1 MWYNKEILREWVGDK
16 KELHLLS
23 LGQLGTLTEQIDGAK
38 CLCIVMSEDNKIVI
52 NFDFYKVYKP
62 DYHRII
68 EKLVRCELFEYF
80 LKIKKKYGAFT
91 MWGNLL
97 YTKQEWFDE
106 DGTIT
111 LNATKYHK
119 ALLGKYGAFFID
131 FIRFDKE
138 ERGEKID
145 EIEKDDILQKIK
157 LFFNIHKHIGV
168 SCFLKE
174 DLIPNIEHD
183 VCCDFDEDN
192 LIESISKLARNNKS
206 ILNGKI
212 DVKDCIV
219 MGYEIKNQKKSR
231 NISILNNEW
240 IDKEEENTKKWYEI
254 GKLYNKLKTETGFRD
269 LTENDLEQFVQMC
282 RDFLYDNTLPRGVRM
297 SRFEYID
304 KNLMKLSSYVKEMFI
319 YLKYYN
325 KLITPPTD

>member
-23 LGQLGTLTEQIDGAK
+23 LGQLGTLTERIDGAK
-38 CLCIVMSEDNKIVI
+38 GLYLVMSEDNKIEI
-52 NFDFYKVYKP
+52 NHDFYNVYKP
-62 DYHRII
+62 DCHQKI
-68 EKLVRCELFEYF
+68 ENLVRCELFEHF

-91 MWGNLL
+91 IYGNLL

-111 LNATKYHK
+111 LTASKYHK
-119 ALLGKYGAFFID
+119 VLLGKYGAFFID
-131 FIRFDKE
+131 FIRFDRE

-157 LFFNIHKHIGV
+157 LIFNIYKHIGV

-174 DLIPNIEHD
+174 DLIPNKEHD
-183 VCCDFDEDN
+183 VCCNFDEDN
-192 LIESISKLARNNKS
+192 LIESISKLTRNNKS

-219 MGYEIKNQKKSR
+219 MGYEIKNQNKSI

-240 IDKEEENTKKWYEI
+240 IDKEEENTKKWYEVV
-254 GKLYNKLKTETGFRD
+254 KLYNELKTEIGFRD
-269 LTENDLEQFVQMC
+269 LTENDLEQFVQKC
-282 RDFLYDNTLPRGVRM
+282 REFLYDDTLPKGVRM
-297 SRFEYID
+297 SRFEFINI
-304 KNLMKLSSYVKEMFI
+304 NLMELSNYVKEMI
-319 YLKYYN
+319 YLKYYD

>member
-23 LGQLGTLTEQIDGAK
+23 LGQLGTLTERIDGTK
-38 CLCIVMSEDNKIVI
+38 CLYIVMSEDNKIEI
-52 NFDFYKVYKP
+52 NFNFHNVYKP
-62 DYHRII
+62 DFERII
-68 EKLVRCELFEYF
+68 ENLVRCELFEHF

-91 MWGNLL
+91 ICGNLL

-131 FIRFDKE
+131 FIRFDRE

-157 LFFNIHKHIGV
+157 VIFNIHKQIGV

-174 DLIPNIEHD
+174 DLIPNKEHD
-183 VCCDFDEDN
+183 VCCNFDEDN

-219 MGYEIKNQKKSR
+219 MEYEIKNQEKSI

-240 IDKEEENTKKWYEI
+240 IDKEEENTKKWYEVVS
-254 GKLYNKLKTETGFRD
+254 LYNKLKTESGFRE
-269 LTENDLEQFVQMC
+269 LTENDLEQFVQKC
-282 RDFLYDNTLPRGVRM
+282 RDFLYDNTLPKGVRM
-297 SRFEYID
+297 SRFEYINI
-304 KNLMKLSSYVKEMFI
+304 NLMELSNYVKEMI
-319 YLKYYN
+319 YLKYYD

>member
-1 MWYNKEILREWVGDK
+1 MWYNKELLREWVGDK

-23 LGQLGTLTEQIDGAK
+23 LGQLGTLTERIDGTK
-38 CLCIVMSEDNKIVI
+38 YLYIVMSEDNKIEI
-52 NFDFYKVYKP
+52 NYNLYNVYKP
-62 DYHRII
+62 DSHRII
-68 EKLVRCELFEYF
+68 ENLVHCELFEHF

-91 MWGNLL
+91 ICGNLL
-97 YTKQEWFDE
+97 YTKQEWFDD

-111 LNATKYHK
+111 LTASKYHK
-119 ALLGKYGAFFID
+119 VLLGKYGAFFID
-131 FIRFDKE
+131 FIRFDRE

-157 LFFNIHKHIGV
+157 LIFNIHKQIGV

-174 DLIPNIEHD
+174 DLIPNKEHD

-192 LIESISKLARNNKS
+192 LIKSISKLAINNKS

-219 MGYEIKNQKKSR
+219 MGYEIKNEKKAIT
-231 NISILNNEW
+231 ISILNNEW
-240 IDKEEENTKKWYEI
+240 IDKMEENTKKWEEVA
-254 GKLYNKLKTETGFRD
+254 KLYNKLKTEMCFRE
-269 LTENDLEQFVQMC
+269 LTENDLEQFVQKC
-282 RDFLYDNTLPRGVRM
+282 RDFLYDNTLPKGVRM
-297 SRFEYID
+297 SRFEFID
-304 KNLMKLSSYVKEMFI
+304 MNLMELSNYVKEMI

>member
-1 MWYNKEILREWVGDK
+1 MLYNKEILREWVGDK

-23 LGQLGTLTEQIDGAK
+23 LGQLGTLTEMIDGAK
-38 CLCIVMSEDNKIVI
+38 CLYIVMGEDNKIEI
-52 NFDFYKVYKP
+52 NPIFCNLYKY
-62 DYHRII
+62 DYHRNI
-68 EKLVRCELFEYF
+68 ENLVRCELFEHF

-91 MWGNLL
+91 ICGNLL
-97 YTKQEWFDE
+97 YAKQEWFDD

-111 LNATKYHK
+111 LTASKYHK
-119 ALLGKYGAFFID
+119 VLLGKYGAFFID
-131 FIRFDKE
+131 FIRFDRE

-157 LFFNIHKHIGV
+157 LIFNIHKQIGV

-174 DLIPNIEHD
+174 DLIPNKEHD

-192 LIESISKLARNNKS
+192 LIKSISKLAINNKS

-219 MGYEIKNQKKSR
+219 MGYEIKNEKKSI

-240 IDKEEENTKKWYEI
+240 IDKEEENTKKWY
-254 GKLYNKLKTETGFRD
+254 GVVNLYNELKTEMGFRELKED
-269 LTENDLEQFVQMC
+269 DIEQFVQKC
-282 RDFLYDNTLPRGVRM
+282 RDFLYDDTLPRGVRM

-304 KNLMKLSSYVKEMFI
+304 RNLMELSNYVKEMI

>member
-23 LGQLGTLTEQIDGAK
+23 LGQLGTLTERIDGTK
-38 CLCIVMSEDNKIVI
+38 YLYIVMGEDNKIEI
-52 NFDFYKVYKP
+52 NPAFYNLYKY
-62 DYHRII
+62 DYHRNI
-68 EKLVRCELFEYF
+68 ENLVRCELFEHF

-91 MWGNLL
+91 ICGNLL
-97 YTKQEWFDE
+97 YTKQEWFDD

-111 LNATKYHK
+111 LTASKYHK
-119 ALLGKYGAFFID
+119 VLLGKYGAFFID
-131 FIRFDKE
+131 FIRFDRE

-157 LFFNIHKHIGV
+157 LIFNIHKQIGV

-174 DLIPNIEHD
+174 DLIPNKEHD

-192 LIESISKLARNNKS
+192 LIKSISKLAINNKS

-219 MGYEIKNQKKSR
+219 MGYEIKNEKKSIT
-231 NISILNNEW
+231 ISILNNEW
-240 IDKEEENTKKWYEI
+240 IDKEEENTKKWGEVAN
-254 GKLYNKLKTETGFRD
+254 LYNKLKTEMGFRELKED
-269 LTENDLEQFVQMC
+269 DIEQFVQKC
-282 RDFLYDNTLPRGVRM
+282 RDFLYDDTLPRGVRM

-304 KNLMKLSSYVKEMFI
+304 RNLMELSNYVKEMI

>member
-23 LGQLGTLTEQIDGAK
+23 LGQLGTLTERIDGAK
-38 CLCIVMSEDNKIVI
+38 CLYMVMGEDNKIEI
-52 NFDFYKVYKP
+52 NPSFYNDYKP
-62 DYHRII
+62 DFHRTI
-68 EKLVRCELFEYF
+68 ENLVRCELFEHF

-91 MWGNLL
+91 IWGNLL

-111 LNATKYHK
+111 LTASKYHK

-131 FIRFDKE
+131 FIKFDRE
-138 ERGEKID
+138 ERDEIID
-145 EIEKDDILQKIK
+145 EIEKDDILQRIK
-157 LFFNIHKHIGV
+157 LIFNIYRHIGV

-174 DLIPNIEHD
+174 DLIPNKEHD
-183 VCCDFDEDN
+183 VCCNFDEDN

-212 DVKDCIV
+212 DVKNCIV
-219 MGYEIKNQKKSR
+219 MGYEIKNQKKSI

-240 IDKEEENTKKWYEI
+240 IDKEEENTKKWYEVVN
-254 GKLYNKLKTETGFRD
+254 LYNKLKTEIGFRD
-269 LTENDLEQFVQMC
+269 LTEDDLEQFVQKC
-282 RDFLYDNTLPRGVRM
+282 RDFLYDDTLPRGVRM
-297 SRFEYID
+297 SRFEFINI
-304 KNLMKLSSYVKEMFI
+304 NLMELSNYVKEMI
-319 YLKYYN
+319 YLKYYD
-325 KLITPPTD
+325 KLITQPTD

>member
-23 LGQLGTLTEQIDGAK
+23 LGQLGTLTERIDGTK
-38 CLCIVMSEDNKIVI
+38 YLYIVMSEDNKIEI
-52 NFDFYKVYKP
+52 NYTLYDVYKP
-62 DYHRII
+62 DSHRII
-68 EKLVRCELFEYF
+68 ENLVHCELFEHF

-91 MWGNLL
+91 ICGNLL
-97 YTKQEWFDE
+97 YTKQEWFDD

-111 LNATKYHK
+111 LTASKYHNV
-119 ALLGKYGAFFID
+119 LLGKYGAFFID
-131 FIRFDKE
+131 FIRFDRE

-157 LFFNIHKHIGV
+157 LIFNIHKQIGV

-174 DLIPNIEHD
+174 DLIPNKEHD

-192 LIESISKLARNNKS
+192 LIKSISKLAINNKS

-219 MGYEIKNQKKSR
+219 MGYEIKNQKKSI

-240 IDKEEENTKKWYEI
+240 IDKMEENTKKWEEVA
-254 GKLYNKLKTETGFRD
+254 KLYNKLKTEMGFRD
-269 LTENDLEQFVQMC
+269 LTEDDLEQFVQKC

-297 SRFEYID
+297 SRFEFINI
-304 KNLMKLSSYVKEMFI
+304 NLMELSNYVKEMI
-319 YLKYYN
+319 YLKYYD
-325 KLITPPTD
+325 KLITQPTD

>member
-1 MWYNKEILREWVGDK
+1 MLYNKEILREWVGDK

-23 LGQLGTLTEQIDGAK
+23 LGQIGTLTEMIDGAK
-38 CLCIVMSEDNKIVI
+38 CLYIVMGEDNKIEI
-52 NFDFYKVYKP
+52 NPIFCNLYKY
-62 DYHRII
+62 DYHRNI
-68 EKLVRCELFEYF
+68 ENLVRCELFEHF

-91 MWGNLL
+91 ICGNLL
-97 YTKQEWFDE
+97 YAKQEWFDD

-111 LNATKYHK
+111 LTASKYHK
-119 ALLGKYGAFFID
+119 VLLGKYGAFFID
-131 FIRFDKE
+131 FIRFDRE

-157 LFFNIHKHIGV
+157 LIFNIHKQIGV

-174 DLIPNIEHD
+174 DLIPNKEHD

-192 LIESISKLARNNKS
+192 LIKSISKLAINNKS

-219 MGYEIKNQKKSR
+219 MGYEIKNEKKSM
-231 NISILNNEW
+231 NISILNDEW
-240 IDKEEENTKKWYEI
+240 IDKEEENTKKWY
-254 GKLYNKLKTETGFRD
+254 GVVNLYNELKTEMGFRELKED
-269 LTENDLEQFVQMC
+269 DIEQFVQKC
-282 RDFLYDNTLPRGVRM
+282 RDFLYDDTLPRGVRM

-304 KNLMKLSSYVKEMFI
+304 RNLMELSNYVKEMI

>member
-1 MWYNKEILREWVGDK
+1 MWYNKELLREWVGDK

-23 LGQLGTLTEQIDGAK
+23 LGQIGTLTERIDGAK
-38 CLCIVMSEDNKIVI
+38 CLHIVMGEDNKIKI
-52 NFDFYKVYKP
+52 NPVFYNLYKY
-62 DYHRII
+62 DYHRNI
-68 EKLVRCELFEYF
+68 ENLVRCELFEHF

-91 MWGNLL
+91 ICGNLL
-97 YTKQEWFDE
+97 YTKQEWFDD

-111 LNATKYHK
+111 LTATKYHK

-131 FIRFDKE
+131 FIRFDRE

-157 LFFNIHKHIGV
+157 LIFNIHKQIGV

-174 DLIPNIEHD
+174 DLIPNKEHD
-183 VCCDFDEDN
+183 VCCDFEEDN
-192 LIESISKLARNNKS
+192 LIKSISKLAINNKS

-219 MGYEIKNQKKSR
+219 MGYEIKNEKKSIT
-231 NISILNNEW
+231 ISILNNEW
-240 IDKEEENTKKWYEI
+240 IDKEEENTKKWGEVAN
-254 GKLYNKLKTETGFRD
+254 LYNELKTEMGFRELKED
-269 LTENDLEQFVQMC
+269 DIEQFVQKC
-282 RDFLYDNTLPRGVRM
+282 RDFLYDDTLPRGVRM

-304 KNLMKLSSYVKEMFI
+304 RNLMELSNYVKEMI

>member
-23 LGQLGTLTEQIDGAK
+23 LGQLGTLTERIDGTK
-38 CLCIVMSEDNKIVI
+38 YLYIVMSEDNKIEI
-52 NFDFYKVYKP
+52 NYTLYDVYKP
-62 DYHRII
+62 DSHRII
-68 EKLVRCELFEYF
+68 ENLVHCELFEHF

-91 MWGNLL
+91 ICGNLL
-97 YTKQEWFDE
+97 YTKQEWFDD

-111 LNATKYHK
+111 LTASKYHNV
-119 ALLGKYGAFFID
+119 LLGKYGAFFID
-131 FIRFDKE
+131 FIRFDRE

-157 LFFNIHKHIGV
+157 LIFNIHKQIGV

-174 DLIPNIEHD
+174 DLIPNKEHD

-192 LIESISKLARNNKS
+192 LIKSISKLAINNKS

-219 MGYEIKNQKKSR
+219 MGYEIKNEKKSIT
-231 NISILNNEW
+231 ISILNNEW
-240 IDKEEENTKKWYEI
+240 IDKMEENTKKWEEVA
-254 GKLYNKLKTETGFRD
+254 KLYNKLKTEMGFRD
-269 LTENDLEQFVQMC
+269 LTEDDLEQFVQKC

-297 SRFEYID
+297 SRFEFINI
-304 KNLMKLSSYVKEMFI
+304 NLMELSNYVKEMI
-319 YLKYYN
+319 YLKYYD
-325 KLITPPTD
+325 KLITQPTD